1 MFKITTLSRKLIDF
15 TSLMIVTSGIL
26 LISDMVQA
34 KTTDIISYREEQN
47 KVTLRLKVT
56 DKVKDKYGKEKTIPI
71 MDLKK
76 KDFKLQVTD
85 MTNDKLVAPS
95 DTDKGYSDIPFKFK
109 NPLEAEPPPAY
120 ILVLLDMSGSMN
132 CSTDLDSKGVCNN
145 AVPEGKRKLDA
156 ALSAL
161 TTFIEEAKKRGGN
174 TNVAI
179 IPFGYGFDYKPIE
192 NLEDLNKL
200 YSVSDSKTTAAITN
214 LQKQTPRAA
223 TNIYHT
229 LGKAVEFFTN
239 PPTDELKN
247 KFYPFDEKKS
257 EPIEPKPRLAVIL
270 LSDGFDTQYDSRDEK
285 KARQLQKTKL
295 EEIKGKLAD
304 NPQITIHTLGYGL
317 NAEQLQKKF
326 GTSQWS
332 EINRPPSKDN
342 GKIPSGKIP
351 SNEYLDV
358 DGLEQISKITTPNGL
373 FAISG
378 NSEEI
383 ASSLRLFLD
392 AILGEYEVT
401 YTHPNPQ
408 RGRLYKTSVTA
419 DNISSEATE
428 CKQSD
433 IEKKNQCEKSS
444 FIEYRGV
451 NFGRTASFSIWVI
464 SAGLLLISGIVWF
477 CFYWWWRKKIE
488 DEERGTSGQSSP

>member
-56 DKVKDKYGKEKTIPI
+56 DSEKKPI
-71 MDLKK
+71 ITLKK
-76 KDFKLQVTD
+76 EDFKLQVTD
-85 MTNDKLVAPS
+85 MTNNKLVAPS

-132 CSTDLDSKGVCNN
+132 CSTDLDSKGVCNK
-145 AVPEGKRKLDA
+145 AVPKGKRKLDA

-179 IPFGYGFDYKPIE
+179 IPFGYGCTYKPIK
-192 NLEDLNKL
+192 NLEDFNKL

-214 LQKQTPRAA
+214 LQKQTPCAA
-223 TNIYHT
+223 TNIYDT

-247 KFYPFDEKKS
+247 KFYPFDEKKG

-295 EEIKGKLAD
+295 EEIKGKLGD

-332 EINRPPSKDN
+332 EINRQPSKDN
-342 GKIPSGKIP
+342 GKIKSGKIP

-358 DGLEQISKITTPNGL
+358 YGLEQISKITPNGL

-433 IEKKNQCEKSS
+433 IEKKNQCEKSR

-451 NFGRTASFSIWVI
+451 NFGRTASSSIWGI

-477 CFYWWWRKKIE
+477 SFYWGWRKKIE

>member
-47 KVTLRLKVT
+47 KVTLRLRVT
-56 DKVKDKYGKEKTIPI
+56 DKVKDKDGIEKTIPI

-132 CSTDLDSKGVCNN
+132 CSTDLDSKGVCNK

-214 LQKQTPRAA
+214 LQKQTPCAA

-247 KFYPFDEKKS
+247 KFYPFDEKKG

-270 LSDGFDTQYDSRDEK
+270 LSDGFDTQYDSPDEK

-326 GTSQWS
+326 
-332 EINRPPSKDN
+332 
-342 GKIPSGKIP
+342 
-351 SNEYLDV
+351 
-358 DGLEQISKITTPNGL
+358 
-373 FAISG
+373 
-378 NSEEI
+378 
-383 ASSLRLFLD
+383 
-392 AILGEYEVT
+392 
-401 YTHPNPQ
+401 
-408 RGRLYKTSVTA
+408 
-419 DNISSEATE
+419 
-428 CKQSD
+428 
-433 IEKKNQCEKSS
+433 
-444 FIEYRGV
+444 
-451 NFGRTASFSIWVI
+451 
-464 SAGLLLISGIVWF
+464 
-477 CFYWWWRKKIE
+477 
-488 DEERGTSGQSSP
+488 

>member
-47 KVTLRLKVT
+47 KVTLRLRVT
-56 DKVKDKYGKEKTIPI
+56 DSDKKPI
-71 MDLKK
+71 ITLKK
-76 KDFKLQVTD
+76 EDFKLQVTD
-85 MTNDKLVAPS
+85 MTNKKLVAPS

-145 AVPEGKRKLDA
+145 AVPKGKRKLDA

-179 IPFGYGFDYKPIE
+179 IPFGYGCTYKPIK
-192 NLEDLNKL
+192 NLEDFNKL

-214 LQKQTPRAA
+214 LQKQTPCAA
-223 TNIYHT
+223 TNIYDT

-247 KFYPFDEKKS
+247 KFYPFDEKKA

-270 LSDGFDTQYDSRDEK
+270 LSDGFDTQYDSSDEK

-332 EINRPPSKDN
+332 EINRQPSKD
-342 GKIPSGKIP
+342 KGKIP

-358 DGLEQISKITTPNGL
+358 YGLKQISKITPNGL

-433 IEKKNQCEKSS
+433 IDKKNQCEKSR

-451 NFGRTASFSIWVI
+451 NFGRTASSSIWGI

-488 DEERGTSGQSSP
+488 DEERGTSGQISP

>member
-56 DKVKDKYGKEKTIPI
+56 DSEKEPI
-71 MDLKK
+71 ITLKK
-76 KDFKLQVTD
+76 EDFKLQVTD
-85 MTNDKLVAPS
+85 MTNKKLVAPS

-145 AVPEGKRKLDA
+145 AVPKGKRKLDA

-179 IPFGYGFDYKPIE
+179 IPFGYGCTYKPIK
-192 NLEDLNKL
+192 NLEDFNKL